1 MNVVKDDLYI
11 VLLIIAGIFFFL
23 GFIVFFIE
31 KKLIRDREIEYS
43 KSINLTEIRSQLM
56 EEMQEYDSNEPVI
69 IESQVFDENS

>member
-31 KKLIRDREIEYS
+31 KKLIHDREIEYS

-69 IESQVFDENS
+69 IESQVFDENI